1 MTKKCY
7 IAYGSNLNIKQ
18 MRNRCPNAEIFGAG
32 ELDGYELLF
41 KGSKTGAYLTIE
53 KKEGSKVPFGVW
65 KVDALDEKSLD
76 RYEGYPSFYYK
87 TEMQVKV
94 RKFRDDA
101 EVTVNAFV
109 YIMHEDRK
117 IAVPDR
123 YYTNICAEGY
133 EDFNFNFKALDVAF
147 LKSLE
152 VCKHGN

>member
-1 MTKKCY
+1 MDITYTGLVSKK
-7 IAYGSNLNIKQ
+7 A
-18 MRNRCPNAEIFGAG
+18 R
-32 ELDGYELLF
+32 
-41 KGSKTGAYLTIE
+41 
-53 KKEGSKVPFGVW
+53 KV
-65 KVDALDEKSLD
+65 K
-76 RYEGYPSFYYK
+76 
-87 TEMQVKV
+87 
-94 RKFRDDA
+94 
-101 EVTVNAFV
+101 AFV